1 MMVDKTRELVDQIV
15 DGNNVEAGETFKG
28 VMQDKQLDA
37 IDLKRVE
44 MQLDWMN
51 NNNHSKDEEQVDT

>member
-1 MMVDKTRELVDQIV
+1 MVDKTKAREFVDQVI
-15 DGNNVEAGETFKG
+15 DGDNIGAGETFKN

-44 MQLDWMN
+44 TQLDWLN
-51 NNNHSKDEEQVDT
+51 QEPEPNTGE

>member
-1 MMVDKTRELVDQIV
+1 MESKTRNFVDQVVNDDNI
-15 DGNNVEAGETFKG
+15 EAGESFKTI
-28 VMQDKQLDA
+28 MQDKQLDA

-51 NNNHSKDEEQVDT
+51 NEPKTEED

>member
-1 MMVDKTRELVDQIV
+1 MMVDKTRDLVDQIA
-15 DGNNVEAGETFKG
+15 DGNNVEAGETFKN

-44 MQLDWMN
+44 VQLDWMN
-51 NNNHSKDEEQVDT
+51 NNEPKQED

>member
-1 MMVDKTRELVDQIV
+1 MESKTRNFVAQVVNDDNI
-15 DGNNVEAGETFKG
+15 EAGESFKTI
-28 VMQDKQLDA
+28 MQDKQLDA

-51 NNNHSKDEEQVDT
+51 NEPKTEED